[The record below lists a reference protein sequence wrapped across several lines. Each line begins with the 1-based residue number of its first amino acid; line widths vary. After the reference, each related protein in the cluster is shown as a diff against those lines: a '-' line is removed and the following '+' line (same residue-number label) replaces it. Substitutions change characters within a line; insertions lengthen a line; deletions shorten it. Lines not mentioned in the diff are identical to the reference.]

1 MPVSHSGSNTRRIY
15 LDYSA
20 TTPVDPLV
28 REAMLP
34 FLGEDFGNPSS
45 VHADGQKVRRAL
57 DFARDNVAGA
67 IGADN
72 SELFFTSGGT
82 EADNTALMG
91 VMLAARKTGR
101 DHLITTT
108 FEHHAVLD
116 CAEWLGE
123 NFGFNVS
130 FVPVGADGL
139 VDPAMLAEYVTD
151 KTALVSVMHA
161 NNEIGT
167 IQPIQELAEIAHAKG
182 AYFHSDAVQTFG
194 QLPLDVNALGVDLLT
209 LSSHKI
215 YGPKGIGALYIRQ
228 GTKITALLHG
238 GKQERE
244 KRPGTEN
251 AIGIVGFGKA
261 AEILPTWRDAE
272 AARLTVLRDV
282 FIAMVQAHFPG
293 VRLNG
298 HPTKRLANN
307 AHFSFPNADGETLLV
322 ALDRR
327 GVSASS
333 GSACSSGSIEPS
345 HVLKALGV
353 PRELAQ
359 ASVRFTLGR
368 KTVESDLRD
377 AVNALVAILH

>member
-1 MPVSHSGSNTRRIY
+1 MSVSSLPNNRRIY

-20 TTPVDPLV
+20 TTPIDPAV
-28 REAMLP
+28 RDAMLP
-34 FLGEDFGNPSS
+34 FLGDDFGNPSS

-57 DFARDNVAGA
+57 DFARDKVSGA

-116 CAEWLGE
+116 CAEWLSE
-123 NFGFNVS
+123 NFGFKVS
-130 FVPVGADGL
+130 FVPVDSNGL
-139 VDPAMLAEYVTD
+139 LDPELLAEYVTD

-167 IQPIQELAEIAHAKG
+167 IQPIKELAEVAHRRG
-182 AYFHSDAVQTFG
+182 AYFHTDAVQTFG
-194 QLPLDVNALGVDLLT
+194 QLPLDVNALEVDLLT

-228 GTKITALLHG
+228 GTQIASLLHG

-251 AIGIVGFGKA
+251 AAGIVGFGKA
-261 AEILPTWRDAE
+261 AELLPEWRDTE
-272 AARLTVLRDV
+272 AVRISTLRDI
-282 FIAMVQAHFPG
+282 FIAMTRAHFPG
-293 VRLNG
+293 VKLNG

-345 HVLKALGV
+345 HVLKAIGV

-368 KTVESDLRD
+368 KTTEADLRE
-377 AVNALVAILH
+377 VINALVAILH